1 MAYVGQTTRTVA
13 ERLRGHVQGGSPLGR
28 RLRGNVTGW
37 LLDVYDLPSARAMWP
52 DELHGAGTLDAAER
66 ALIERYQPALNTA
79 GTRKGKRQARRKQA
93 DWGFGRWLR
102 HLLSGS

>member
-1 MAYVGQTTRTVA
+1 M
-13 ERLRGHVQGGSPLGR
+13 
-28 RLRGNVTGW
+28 
-37 LLDVYDLPSARAMWP
+37 SARRRGRWRSGCAATWP

-79 GTRKGKRQARRKQA
+79 GTRKGKRQVRRRKQA